1 LARGAHHTKAICVV
15 AGRLAERAWVV
26 MSRGEPYGICD
37 LDGTAV
43 SPKQAKAIIAERYTV
58 TEEVRRRRRTRK
70 TTKRVGR
77 VPQQV
82 L

>member
-1 LARGAHHTKAICVV
+1 
-15 AGRLAERAWVV
+15 
-26 MSRGEPYGICD
+26 MSRGEPYVICD
-37 LDGTAV
+37 VDGTAV
-43 SPKQAKAIIAERYTV
+43 SPKQAKAIIADRYTV
-58 TEEVRRRRRTRK
+58 PEEVRRRRRTRK